1 MDRTKR
7 GKMEERWRADVPSAW
22 PRLPNEAI
30 LEVLG
35 GKEVAG
41 RVMEMLGCWNE
52 MVWDNRD
59 RSRDTVK
66 PEWMD
71 L

>member
-1 MDRTKR
+1 MGDCGKKR
-7 GKMEERWRADVPSAW
+7 ERF
-22 PRLPNEAI
+22 PNEAT
-30 LEVLG
+30 LQLYDWQD
-35 GKEVAG
+35 VAR
-41 RVMEMLGCWNE
+41 RVRGMLGCWNE